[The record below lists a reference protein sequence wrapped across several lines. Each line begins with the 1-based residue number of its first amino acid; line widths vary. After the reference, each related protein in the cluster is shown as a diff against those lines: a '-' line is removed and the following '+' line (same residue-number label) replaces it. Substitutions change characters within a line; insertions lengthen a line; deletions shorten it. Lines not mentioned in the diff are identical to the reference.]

1 MTGLRLSCLPCTASA
16 LLLGVLVGCKRGVQ
30 VERSTTPPGAATRVP
45 ATAGELQA
53 GPVVEPVAV
62 KNPLGRDE
70 NTGTGQQLFTWF
82 NCAGC
87 HGARGGGGIGPP
99 LRDKVWIYGSDPAS
113 IYQSIAQGRP
123 NGMPAFA
130 GKIPDEQIWSLEMY
144 IRSLGGAAPPVPAGG
159 TSGVSPTRP
168 AQR

>member
-1 MTGLRLSCLPCTASA
+1 MIPFRLSRSGATGA
-16 LLLGVLVGCKRGVQ
+16 LLLIGLLTGCNREGH
-30 VERSTTPPGAATRVP
+30 VERATTPPGAAVRVP
-45 ATAGELQA
+45 ATAAELQA
-53 GPVVEPVAV
+53 GPVVEPAAV

-70 NTGTGQQLFTWF
+70 NTGTGQQLFAWF

-87 HGARGGGGIGPP
+87 HGALGGGGIGPP

-130 GKIPDEQIWSLEMY
+130 GKVPDEQIWSLERY
-144 IRSLGGAAPPVPAGG
+144 IRSLGGADPPVPAGG

>member
-1 MTGLRLSCLPCTASA
+1 MTSV
-16 LLLGVLVGCKRGVQ
+16 LLLGGFLTGCERGVQ
-30 VERSTTPPGAATRVP
+30 VERSTTPAGAATRLP

-53 GPVVEPVAV
+53 GPAAKPVAV

-70 NTGTGQQLFTWF
+70 NTGTGLQLFTWF

-123 NGMPAFA
+123 NGMPAFGA
-130 GKIPDEQIWSLEMY
+130 KIPDEQIWSLEMY
-144 IRSLGGAAPPVPAGG
+144 IRSLGGADPPVPAGG
-159 TSGVSPTRP
+159 TSGVSPTEAAPR
-168 AQR
+168 

>member
-1 MTGLRLSCLPCTASA
+1 MTSLRLSGLRTSGA
-16 LLLGVLVGCKRGVQ
+16 LLFGGFVFACERGVQ
-30 VERSTTPPGAATRVP
+30 VERATTPPGAAAAVP

-70 NTGTGQQLFTWF
+70 NTGTGLQLFTWF

-87 HGARGGGGIGPP
+87 HGARGGGAIGPP

-123 NGMPAFA
+123 NGMPAYG

-144 IRSLGGAAPPVPAGG
+144 IRSLGGADPPVPAGG
-159 TSGVSPTRP
+159 TSGVPETRP

>member
-1 MTGLRLSCLPCTASA
+1 MISLPRLRVTSV
-16 LLLGVLVGCKRGVQ
+16 LLLGGFLTGCERGTQ
-30 VERSTTPPGAATRVP
+30 VERSTTPAGAATRLP

-53 GPVVEPVAV
+53 GPAAKPVAV

-70 NTGTGQQLFTWF
+70 NTGTGLQLFTWF

-123 NGMPAFA
+123 NGMPAFGA
-130 GKIPDEQIWSLEMY
+130 KIPDEQIWSLEMY
-144 IRSLGGAAPPVPAGG
+144 IRSLGGADPPVPAGG
-159 TSGVSPTRP
+159 TSGVSPTEAAPR
-168 AQR
+168 